1 MRTMKMGRRSVLAG
15 VALAGGLLLAGCGTP
30 GAPMPPSLNLPQP
43 VADLAAVRSGDQV
56 SLTWSMPKKNTD
68 KLFLK
73 DNVAVRVCRGSCNA
87 TNAELSFAPGANG
100 TYTDTLPASFNA
112 GAPRPLSYF
121 VELKNRS
128 GRSAGLSNAAVV
140 LAGAA
145 PAPVAG
151 LTAEVR
157 KAGVILHWTPAD
169 AAESSTVRLHRTLL
183 TPPPAKH
190 QEGLLAP
197 QPEPVNRN
205 LLVGACAAGA
215 RECRALDK
223 EIRFGESYEYRAQRI
238 ARVETGG
245 KTLELAGP
253 VSAPVRINVV
263 DIFPPDVPTG
273 LAAVASVGEEG
284 AETAIDLS
292 WQPVTDVDLAGY
304 IVYRR
309 EGDGGWR
316 RISPVEPLVPPAFH
330 DTGVQPGRIYH
341 YAVSAIDQGRHES
354 VRSRETEESVPER

>member
-1 MRTMKMGRRSVLAG
+1 MKMGRRSVLAG

-87 TNAELSFAPGANG
+87 TNAELSFAPGADG

-157 KAGVILHWTPAD
+157 KAGVILHYEDKKVIDYLRAAD
-169 AAESSTVRLHRTLL
+169 ALEYCY
-183 TPPPAKH
+183 
-190 QEGLLAP
+190 EGL
-197 QPEPVNRN
+197 Q
-205 LLVGACAAGA
+205 
-215 RECRALDK
+215 
-223 EIRFGESYEYRAQRI
+223 S
-238 ARVETGG
+238 RVEFL
-245 KTLELAGP
+245 KEMITLYETLP
-253 VSAPVRINVV
+253 VYKR
-263 DIFPPDVPTG
+263 G
-273 LAAVASVGEEG
+273 
-284 AETAIDLS
+284 
-292 WQPVTDVDLAGY
+292 
-304 IVYRR
+304 
-309 EGDGGWR
+309 
-316 RISPVEPLVPPAFH
+316 
-330 DTGVQPGRIYH
+330 
-341 YAVSAIDQGRHES
+341 
-354 VRSRETEESVPER
+354 